1 MPNAPSLL
9 ELGDASGELAD
20 GVAQLLSDAS
30 TFQNFDKEG
39 IQELEKLGGDD
50 PKNLS
55 KRMKA
60 VKEADA
66 EYDNYGGKLEE
77 QTGEVRFIIETDG
90 ID

>member
-1 MPNAPSLL
+1 MKYLSCSLPR
-9 ELGDASGELAD
+9 ASWRR
-20 GVAQLLSDAS
+20 AS
-30 TFQNFDKEG
+30 SEGLTLFDKEG

-50 PKNLS
+50 LKNLS